1 MEQVVRD
8 LKRLVEL
15 GVISIEQ
22 IKDEVV
28 REQVKNEIQLKH
40 K

>member
-15 GVISIEQ
+15 GVISVEQ
-22 IKDEVV
+22 IKDQAVK
-28 REQVKNEIQLKH
+28 EQVIKEIQLKH